1 MHTFCIRIQLIR
13 ITRLK
18 SLTFLDIWELQWGI
32 KELQE
37 RNVEWA
43 SFSQY
48 QIKITATSNSIC
60 STCPSLKSLLPEF
73 AIPVLFYV
81 LPSREH
87 NWDFSW
93 FSNCCRQFVMTS
105 TVVSSPV
112 QEVPSQ
118 QLVTWMSCG
127 HVTLINSYLFTYRR
141 VTVNKLGQQV
151 RLFK

>member
-1 MHTFCIRIQLIR
+1 MLVSPKGMKDRAHVLYKNTVDKNHQVEIAHISWHIR
-13 ITRLK
+13 ITKRYK
-18 SLTFLDIWELQWGI
+18 
-32 KELQE
+32 
-37 RNVEWA
+37 R
-43 SFSQY
+43 
-48 QIKITATSNSIC
+48 IKITATSNSIC
-60 STCPSLKSLLPEF
+60 STCPSLKSLLPQF

-112 QEVPSQ
+112 QGGPSQ
-118 QLVTWMSCG
+118 QLVTWLSCG
-127 HVTLINSYLFTYRR
+127 YVTLINSYLFTYRS